1 MYVYYFFIIQKYLKK
16 QKFLFLK
23 IICFYNFFL
32 SQLTPVHPSGHWQIY
47 EAIPSIQVPP
57 LFKHGADSLDAHSS
71 MFIAQLV
78 PSKPGAQ
85 VQVWPFTPSMQVP
98 PFIHGADAQSSMLFS
113 QLAPSKPG
121 GQVQVWPFTPSMQVP
136 PC

>member
-1 MYVYYFFIIQKYLKK
+1 MYDVCIFFKYKKRPLLFFYYSEIPLYKK
-16 QKFLFLK
+16 TKIFYK

-98 PFIHGADAQSSMLFS
+98 P
-113 QLAPSKPG
+113 
-121 GQVQVWPFTPSMQVP
+121 
-136 PC
+136 C